1 MSLQLWR
8 LTPAPKS
15 FSLPAQNH
23 SLFSVLSNVMENPS
37 AADLEHDICRF
48 VAEMLGCPCSPHDDL
63 RKLGL
68 DSIAFLELVIFIE
81 KRCQVPLP
89 LELMAAAPLTTV
101 SALVA
106 RLAAAEPLREGPP
119 SP

>member
-1 MSLQLWR
+1 MK
-8 LTPAPKS
+8 T
-15 FSLPAQNH
+15 
-23 SLFSVLSNVMENPS
+23 PS
-37 AADLEHDICRF
+37 ASDLERDICRF
-48 VAEMLGCPCSPHDDL
+48 VAEMLGCPCSPQDDL
-63 RKLGL
+63 RKQGL
-68 DSIAFLELVIFIE
+68 DSIGFLELVIFIE

-106 RLAAAEPLREGPP
+106 RLALAEPPREGPP

>member
-1 MSLQLWR
+1 MG
-8 LTPAPKS
+8 
-15 FSLPAQNH
+15 
-23 SLFSVLSNVMENPS
+23 NPS
-37 AADLEHDICRF
+37 ATDLEQDICRF
-48 VAEMLGCPCSPHDDL
+48 VSEMLGCPCSQHDDL
-63 RKLGL
+63 KKLGL
-68 DSIAFLELVIFIE
+68 DSIGFLELVIFIE

-106 RLAAAEPLREGPP
+106 RLVPAVRLHEGPP